1 MARARQGPPVS
12 DDEIERR
19 AIRGYYQR
27 LLVGGRPL
35 PEEAP
40 VDVVGPVWSRREGAW
55 ELPER
60 TIALDAMVWASQWLR
75 GPDGG
80 PWRFTAEQGRFLA
93 WYYAI
98 DASGVFCTPTV
109 VLQRCKGWGKDP
121 LAAVIALIALCGPS
135 VPATDN
141 GGDTWYGR
149 PETDPWI
156 RLLAVSQEQT
166 RTTMG
171 NMPALLPQ
179 ETRDHYALHV
189 GAGGVSHRSGSAG
202 VIVPITS
209 NPAAAEGARATLTV
223 CTETQN
229 WTASNNGIAMMGVV
243 RGDAAKSPKERQAR
257 VLHLCNAARSGVES
271 VGLAVRE
278 AHEQGR
284 DAEAGIL
291 YDSLEAD
298 ATAQLTYEAAPEVV
312 EAVRGDATWLV
323 PGRIIQDIM
332 DPSTPPSE
340 SRRKWYNQVVA
351 ADTAWLER
359 AQWDACLDKD
369 LPELDPGD
377 EVTVF
382 FDGGKSDDATACVAV
397 RVSDGA
403 PFVVGLWQRPPDARA
418 HGWVAPRER
427 IDAEVRDFIE
437 HHNVVGL
444 WADPSHALDDVT
456 MERFWDGIV
465 DGWHQDYGRRLPL
478 KASPQHAVNWDMS
491 DPKHHKQF
499 VYAAQALTSEIDACQ
514 FIHDGDPR
522 LRAHA
527 LHAVRY
533 PTKWGVSISKDHRE
547 SRRKIDLAVCLI
559 AARMMRAIYR
569 NGRRN
574 RSRGKI
580 W

>member
-1 MARARQGPPVS
+1 MARARQVPVVS
-12 DDEIERR
+12 DDEIERQ
-19 AIRGYYQR
+19 AIRGYYLR
-27 LLVGGRPL
+27 LLTSGGPL
-35 PEEAP
+35 PEGAP

-55 ELPER
+55 DLPER

-80 PWRFTAEQGRFLA
+80 PWRFTAEQARFLA

-98 DASGVFCTPTV
+98 DESGVFCTPTV

-121 LAAVIALIALCGPS
+121 LAAVVALIALCGPS

-189 GAGGVSHRSGSAG
+189 GAGGVSHRDGSAG

-243 RGDAAKSPKERQAR
+243 RGDAAKSPRERQAR

-323 PGRIIQDIM
+323 PDRIIQDIM

-359 AQWDACLDKD
+359 SQWDACLDRD

-377 EVTVF
+377 EVAVF

-427 IDAEVRDFIE
+427 VDAEVRDFVE
-437 HHNVVGL
+437 HHNVIGL

-499 VYAAQALTSEIDACQ
+499 VYAAQAFTSEIDARQ
-514 FIHDGDPR
+514 FVHDGDPR

-559 AARMMRAIYR
+559 AARMMRAVYR